1 MKYPRLSALTTGFEP
16 LLFYNA
22 LKKVFCLL
30 FFITSINA
38 YCEEKLIEI
47 TLPQS
52 QNLEESESSWLCS
65 QVRDVLSE
73 EIRENT
79 DFVPTSSAEI
89 ENQILALQKKSES
102 VAFDENSAIEMGK
115 LVSAKFALFSVIRK
129 AKSEY
134 FLSVTISDL
143 TTGKTLVNA
152 TSASRKSAENLFL
165 GEKSAMSE
173 IMQKLLKQLGIKSKN
188 QKNQPEQ
195 ITQIAEM
202 SEKNLSEEQKKAEDE
217 KRKKRFLEMKFRHT
231 DSLLTEYTGSDEVV
245 IIPDFICKIDFA
257 AFRQSTLKNVIFHE
271 CVSEIG
277 REAFSMSS
285 LKKIEIPETVTQIEK
300 RAFAQCV
307 NLKKATINANVDA
320 IPEQCFSGCSS
331 LKEVEI
337 RNGIETLRKGAFNSC
352 TSLERIVIPE
362 SVEYIG
368 DFCFS
373 GCSNLKEVVI
383 KNPACVIG
391 ERAFY
396 GTPYAMLNEKY

>member
-1 MKYPRLSALTTGFEP
+1 MKYPRLSTLTTGFDP
-16 LLFYNA
+16 LFVYNA
-22 LKKVFCLL
+22 FKKVFCLL

-47 TLPQS
+47 PLPQS
-52 QNLEESESSWLCS
+52 QNLEESESQWLCS

-73 EIRENT
+73 EILENT

-89 ENQILALQKKSES
+89 ENQILALQKKSEKA
-102 VAFDENSAIEMGK
+102 VFDENTAIEMGR

-129 AKSEY
+129 ANSEY

-143 TTGKTLVNA
+143 TTGKTLSNA
-152 TSASRKSAENLFL
+152 TSTSRKSAANLFS
-165 GEKSAMSE
+165 GENSAMSE
-173 IMQKLLKQLGIKSKN
+173 VMQKILKQLGFKK
-188 QKNQPEQ
+188 KEEPPKTAQ
-195 ITQIAEM
+195 ITQ
-202 SEKNLSEEQKKAEDE
+202 KPLSEEQKKAEDE
-217 KRKKRFLEMKFRHT
+217 KRKKRFLEMKFRHK

-271 CVSEIG
+271 RVSEIG
-277 REAFSMSS
+277 REAFSMSA
-285 LKKIEIPETVTQIEK
+285 LEKIEIPETVTQIEK

-307 NLKKATINANVDA
+307 SLKKATINANISA

-337 RNGIETLRKGAFNSC
+337 KNGIETLRKGAFNSC

-396 GTPYAMLNEKY
+396 GTPYAKMTEKY